1 MSWTSAPTWAK
12 RRPARR
18 SRRPRG
24 DAGGASIG
32 DAAAAIRELLA
43 DRSMYFSEIAE
54 SVPGVGFQFV
64 ARAMGELHAAGEIDQ
79 DAEGRYRLASE
90 RL

>member
-1 MSWTSAPTWAK
+1 MDLRAYLGEAEAGEAVPEA
-12 RRPARR
+12 A
-18 SRRPRG
+18 G
-24 DAGGASIG
+24 DAAGASIG

-79 DAEGRYRLASE
+79 DAGGRYRLASE